1 MSRQTKIDRYKKD
14 NQKGFASSDDK
25 TIKLSK

>member
-1 MSRQTKIDRYKKD
+1 MSRPKKQLKTKEKTS
-14 NQKGFASSDDK
+14 GLSSIDDK